1 VIDSKYPGDNLL
13 SLGETMTK
21 LTAIYLRTST
31 LKQEKGLESQ
41 QRALIEYCERK
52 DIRNYQIFED
62 EGVSGTKAKRPA
74 LDELMR
80 LVDEGRIEAVI
91 VYSFSRMAR
100 STKHLLEVLEFFR
113 QKDVKFISTTEQIQT
128 DNAYGRM
135 MYTLVASFAELERS
149 LIQERVINGLH
160 NARAKGKKLGRP
172 KVRPSDL
179 IIELAKQGYTQARI
193 AELTKTSRASVW
205 RELKRTPTTQSED
218 FNWT

>member
-1 VIDSKYPGDNLL
+1 
-13 SLGETMTK
+13 MTK
-21 LTAIYLRTST
+21 ITAIYCRTST

-52 DIRNYQIFED
+52 EIGNYRLFED
-62 EGVSGTKAKRPA
+62 EGISGSKEKRPA
-74 LDELMR
+74 LDELMK
-80 LVDEGRIEAVI
+80 LVDEGKVEAVI

-135 MYTLVASFAELERS
+135 IYTLVASFAELEKS

-160 NARAKGKKLGRP
+160 NAKAKGKKLGRP
-172 KVRPSDL
+172 STRPSEL
-179 IIELAKQGYTQARI
+179 ILELSNKGYTQQRI
-193 AELTKTSRASVW
+193 AELSRTSRASVW
-205 RELKRTPTTQSED
+205 RELKKHHHHSEETE
-218 FNWT
+218 FSWK

>member
-1 VIDSKYPGDNLL
+1 
-13 SLGETMTK
+13 MTK
-21 LTAIYLRTST
+21 ITAIYLRTST

-52 DIRNYQIFED
+52 DIRNYRIFED
-62 EGVSGTKAKRPA
+62 EGISGSKAKRPA
-74 LDELMR
+74 LDEMMK

-113 QKDVKFISTTEQIQT
+113 QKDVKFISITEQIQT

-135 MYTLVASFAELERS
+135 MYTLIASFAELEKS
-149 LIQERVINGLH
+149 LIQERVMNGLN

-172 KVRPSDL
+172 KLRNSEL
-179 IIELAKQGYTQARI
+179 INELASRGYSQKKI

-205 RELKRTPTTQSED
+205 RELSMKKQPPQFTWD
-218 FNWT
+218 HNN